1 LSSQKQTADKKKDK
15 KVQRASARYAMKS
28 EGMKELREQLKLHSR
43 KQVMGALVPGMDK
56 VSQIIISTHQI

>member
-1 LSSQKQTADKKKDK
+1 MQK
-15 KVQRASARYAMKS
+15 ASARYAMRS

-56 VSQIIISTHQI
+56 VSQIIISTHQR